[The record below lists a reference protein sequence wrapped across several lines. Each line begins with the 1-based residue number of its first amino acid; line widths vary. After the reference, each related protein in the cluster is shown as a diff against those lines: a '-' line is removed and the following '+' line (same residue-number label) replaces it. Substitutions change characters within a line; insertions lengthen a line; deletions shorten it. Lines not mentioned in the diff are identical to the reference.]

1 MRYVND
7 ITGLVGGT
15 PLVALNRLFG
25 TENMVLAKLEQYNPC
40 GSVKDRAAL
49 AMIDCAVEDGELKP
63 GGTII
68 EATSGNTGIAL
79 AFIAAV
85 RKYRLI
91 VVMPDSMSIERRK
104 LLAVFGSGVELTP
117 AHLGMEG
124 AITRAEE
131 LHASL
136 ENSFLVRQFENPSN
150 AVVHENTTAMEI
162 LQDTDGSVDVIVA
175 GVGTGGTI
183 TGIARKVKKERP
195 GVRVV
200 AVEPANCAVLSG
212 KPAGP
217 HGIQGIGAGFV
228 PTIMDKALMDD
239 VITVTDDEAVCWMN
253 RVVRE
258 EGILA
263 GVSSGAAA
271 CGTDKYIKKYD
282 VRDSTIVT
290 VFPDTGERYLSI
302 TMGAV

>member
-1 MRYVND
+1 MRYAND
-7 ITGLVGGT
+7 ITGLVGRT
-15 PLVALNRLFG
+15 PMVALSRLFG
-25 TENMVLAKLEQYNPC
+25 KGNRVLAKLEQYNPC

-49 AMIDCAVEDGELKP
+49 AMIQSAVEKGELRP

-85 RKYRLI
+85 RGYSLI

-104 LLAVFGSGVELTP
+104 LLAFFGAAVELTP

-124 AITRAEE
+124 AIKKAGE

-136 ENSFLVRQFENPSN
+136 QDSFLVRQFDNPSN
-150 AVVHENTTAMEI
+150 AAVHEDTTANEI
-162 LQDTDGSVDVIVA
+162 LQDTDGKVDVVVA

-195 GVRVV
+195 KARVV
-200 AVEPANCAVLSG
+200 AVEPAACAALSG
-212 KPAGP
+212 QPAGP
-217 HGIQGIGAGFV
+217 HVIQGIGAGFV
-228 PTIMDKALMDD
+228 PSIMDRDLVDD
-239 VITVTDDEAVCWMN
+239 IITVTDDEALQWMG
-253 RVVRE
+253 RIVRQ

-263 GVSSGAAA
+263 GISSGAAA
-271 CGTDKYIKKYD
+271 CGTDKYIKKHGLQGD
-282 VRDSTIVT
+282 TIVT

-302 TMGAV
+302 TMGAA